1 MNIENEFNKIVSG
14 LKEFRNHD
22 FLENEIKKSFLE
34 MIYKLEGKRVIIRG
48 AGIHTEH
55 FLDNIKR
62 EGYLSKINILAIV
75 DDILCGEEI
84 EGIKIINKNMQE
96 KIKYDSVVISS
107 FSYRKEMKKDY
118 DGNKINLVDLYDELE
133 KKNIILTAPY
143 YFYRKGFYETS
154 LYLKSKYEANKSE
167 ENLVLLI
174 NSLLVLKDFVSAFK
188 YIDIYI
194 NNKYS
199 NYMVYSDVKNNLKQ
213 LINSIKHYINNQ
225 NLNHI
230 IMYWIDAVPFEK
242 LKYIPYLHNKKD
254 ESLFFERVYSSC
266 PNTHP
271 TMHTIFQET
280 QRIDDYLFS
289 KKKISEENSKLLRE
303 IRDAGYEFKY
313 IGHVADNHIEKEYIY
328 LEDESVFDDDKFS
341 FSMCDTYWKM
351 LQKIIDTKVPLF
363 VIVHTI
369 CETHRPFISFGVG
382 ENYSYKFKEAINSN
396 QIECNYKYINEE
408 LKFYNEII
416 PNNIVKIYMSDHGIN
431 FMRNEWNF
439 LERKI
444 RTFCIID
451 GGNIKP
457 AKIEEILSYK
467 NMIYVIKFILTN
479 EKGYIQKAVD
489 KYALLQDVDLY
500 NKSRVNKTIKENNH
514 IYGMAYRC
522 VVTKFDKFIKI
533 ANGKEIYYK
542 LENENINLI
551 DCAEYKDRIEQ
562 LRRLAGNYFLNIKEI
577 PEFANALKLYKKEKG
592 NVYWITGLS
601 GAGKT
606 TIGKLLYNRIKDKK
620 DNVIFLDG
628 DVLREVYQTKDYS
641 NEGRLNLA
649 LQHGRLCKM
658 LSEQGI
664 DVVICVIAMYD
675 ECRQWNHDNIENYH
689 EIYLRVS
696 IDELIRRDQ
705 KQLYSRVLKKEIS
718 NVMGMDIPFEEPK
731 NPEVIIDNNG
741 NDSPEQIINK
751 ISEKFDI

>member
-1 MNIENEFNKIVSG
+1 MHYYRM
-14 LKEFRNHD
+14 L
-22 FLENEIKKSFLE
+22 
-34 MIYKLEGKRVIIRG
+34 IY
-48 AGIHTEH
+48 
-55 FLDNIKR
+55 
-62 EGYLSKINILAIV
+62 
-75 DDILCGEEI
+75 
-84 EGIKIINKNMQE
+84 IINQ
-96 KIKYDSVVISS
+96 
-107 FSYRKEMKKDY
+107 
-118 DGNKINLVDLYDELE
+118 G
-133 KKNIILTAPY
+133 
-143 YFYRKGFYETS
+143 
-154 LYLKSKYEANKSE
+154 
-167 ENLVLLI
+167 
-174 NSLLVLKDFVSAFK
+174 
-188 YIDIYI
+188 
-194 NNKYS
+194 
-199 NYMVYSDVKNNLKQ
+199 
-213 LINSIKHYINNQ
+213 
-225 NLNHI
+225 
-230 IMYWIDAVPFEK
+230 
-242 LKYIPYLHNKKD
+242 
-254 ESLFFERVYSSC
+254 
-266 PNTHP
+266 
-271 TMHTIFQET
+271 
-280 QRIDDYLFS
+280 
-289 KKKISEENSKLLRE
+289 
-303 IRDAGYEFKY
+303 
-313 IGHVADNHIEKEYIY
+313 
-328 LEDESVFDDDKFS
+328 
-341 FSMCDTYWKM
+341 
-351 LQKIIDTKVPLF
+351 
-363 VIVHTI
+363 
-369 CETHRPFISFGVG
+369 
-382 ENYSYKFKEAINSN
+382 
-396 QIECNYKYINEE
+396 
-408 LKFYNEII
+408 
-416 PNNIVKIYMSDHGIN
+416 
-431 FMRNEWNF
+431 
-439 LERKI
+439 
-444 RTFCIID
+444 
-451 GGNIKP
+451 
-457 AKIEEILSYK
+457 
-467 NMIYVIKFILTN
+467 
-479 EKGYIQKAVD
+479 
-489 KYALLQDVDLY
+489 
-500 NKSRVNKTIKENNH
+500 VNKTIKENNH

-741 NDSPEQIINK
+741 NESPEQIINK